1 MNKFCFAVR
10 LFVCLHWIKTASD
23 AHIHNDE
30 VKNNDKWAH
39 GTSRSWTPSTRQNG
53 AQIDRQPFRMISP
66 QRLFPYIIF
75 LCIIQAT
82 FDSDASQLLLVAS
95 TVPVQCFSDR
105 TTVTE
110 PKQNHAIDVPYFDY
124 SQWSNI
130 HTGVWLRLLM
140 LMTRRK
146 PLRFICIEKPLFIV

>member
-1 MNKFCFAVR
+1 
-10 LFVCLHWIKTASD
+10 
-23 AHIHNDE
+23 
-30 VKNNDKWAH
+30 
-39 GTSRSWTPSTRQNG
+39 
-53 AQIDRQPFRMISP
+53 MISP

-110 PKQNHAIDVPYFDY
+110 PKQNHAIDVPYFGL
-124 SQWSNI
+124 QPMI
-130 HTGVWLRLLM
+130 KHTHCRLTPPFDVNDQAETIAFYLH
-140 LMTRRK
+140 
-146 PLRFICIEKPLFIV
+146 